1 MSRPRFLRICPFAWL
16 SAGVWLLASA
26 CGPGVATPMPEP
38 PAAVFDLGGVDKG
51 ELPLN
56 QPVPASDAMYIT
68 GAPGT
73 VPSDASV
80 RITNLDQTT
89 LVFATTAAPDGSFLA
104 IAVARAGDELRFE
117 WTKDGRHSAPADGI
131 ALEPDALDRT
141 IGVQPS
147 ARFDCVTLTPGY
159 ALDFSEGGSQRLEL
173 ANECDAPLLLA
184 NARPRLN
191 LSDFTLSQEL
201 PVTLEAGERIEL
213 LFDFTRSAD
222 GLREDVWFLDVT
234 LEAETTRY
242 PFTLRTE

>member
-1 MSRPRFLRICPFAWL
+1 
-16 SAGVWLLASA
+16 
-26 CGPGVATPMPEP
+26 MPEP

-56 QPVPASDAMYIT
+56 QPVPASDARYIT

-73 VPSDASV
+73 VPADASV

-117 WTKDGRHSAPADGI
+117 WTKDGLHSEPADGI

-159 ALDFSEGGSQRLEL
+159 ALDFSEGSQRLEL
-173 ANECDAPLLLA
+173 ANGCDAPIVLE
-184 NARPRLN
+184 NARSRLG
-191 LSDFTLSQEL
+191 LADFSFSQEL
-201 PVTLEAGERIEL
+201 PVELQAGARTEL
-213 LFDFTRSAD
+213 RFDFTRTAD

-234 LEAETTRY
+234 LEAETIRY